1 LTGFKYWKRGLMPE
15 NRAAS
20 LTESKKSQ
28 KETALISDTKPFY
41 GWWIVAAI
49 KDMSSWRVF

>member
-1 LTGFKYWKRGLMPE
+1 MPE
-15 NRAAS
+15 NRAAP